1 MSLIDKIVD
10 ESNIREA
17 IYSLKSNKG
26 SKTPGINGETI
37 KDILNNEDEIV
48 KRIKYELKGKYIPG
62 KVKRV
67 EIPKR
72 DGGVR
77 PLGIPEIYDRVV
89 QMCIKQIL
97 EPIFE
102 KEFYQNSFGFRV
114 GHSTE
119 HAIAL
124 CYHMVNMSKLHFVV
138 DIDIKGFFDNINHK
152 KLIKQLQRFK
162 LIDNKILSIIKCM
175 LKVETV
181 LPNKEIILSEKGTPQ
196 GGVLSP
202 LLSNI
207 VLNELDWWIHSQWS
221 GIKTKREYFNASTK
235 SRALKETNL
244 TEVKIVRYADDF
256 KLFCRDR
263 ASAEKMFKLVKIFLK
278 DRLKLD
284 ISEKKS
290 KIVNLRKGY
299 SYFLGIKFKAIKNR
313 GKYTARS
320 FVSEIATKEIQKM
333 AKEQIKEI
341 QKRPTA
347 QAVLLFNSKIRG
359 VQDYYRMA
367 TMVSIDFSKIGY
379 IINKSL
385 TNGLGK
391 PSNKKD
397 KKYKL
402 RYKGYNHQ
410 VWNVADVT
418 LFTLQ
423 ACKFKIPKL
432 FSAKN
437 KVIIED
443 KVELDSVADDLQ
455 LRSKLRHMRNSICD
469 ITGEYIGG
477 RDDFYVHWIIPKKH
491 GGTDNIENLM
501 ILHSSF
507 KTILNSENKEDYYKD
522 NENYQKLLETLSK
535 YK

>member
-10 ESNIREA
+10 ESNIRKA
-17 IYSLKSNKG
+17 IYALKSNKG

-37 KDILNNEDEIV
+37 EDILKIEDEIV
-48 KRIKYELKGKYIPG
+48 NRIKYELKGRYAPG
-62 KVKRV
+62 RVKRV
-67 EIPKR
+67 EIPKL

-77 PLGIPEIYDRVV
+77 PLGIPEIYDRLV

-102 KEFYQNSFGFRV
+102 KEFYHNSFGFRI
-114 GHSTE
+114 GRSTE
-119 HAIAL
+119 NAIAL
-124 CYHMVNMSKLHFVV
+124 CYYMINMAGLHFVV

-152 KLIKQLQRFK
+152 KLVKQLQRFEF
-162 LIDNKILSIIKCM
+162 IDRKILSIIKCM

-196 GGVLSP
+196 GGILSP

-207 VLNELDWWIHSQWS
+207 VLNELDWWVHSQWA
-221 GIKTKREYFNASTK
+221 GIRTKRKYSTTSHK
-235 SRALKETNL
+235 YRALKATNL
-244 TEVKIVRYADDF
+244 TEVRIIRYADDF

-290 KIVNLRKGY
+290 KIVNLRKKY
-299 SYFLGIKFKAIKNR
+299 SCFLGIKLKAIRNKN
-313 GKYTARS
+313 KYTARS
-320 FVSEIATKEIQKM
+320 FVSNEATKEIGKM
-333 AKEQIKEI
+333 IKEQIKVI

-347 QAVLLFNSKIRG
+347 QAVLLFNSKILG
-359 VQDYYRMA
+359 IQNYYCMA
-367 TMVSIDFSKIGY
+367 TMVNIDFRKIGY

-385 TNGLGK
+385 MNRIGK

-402 RYKGYNHQ
+402 RYKGYNYQ
-410 VWNVADVT
+410 VWNVIDTT

-437 KVIIED
+437 KAMIEE

-455 LRSKLRHMRNSICD
+455 LRAKLRHMRNSICD

-477 RDDFYVHWIIPKKH
+477 RDDFYVHWIIPKEY

>member
-17 IYSLKSNKG
+17 IHSLKSNKG
-26 SKTPGINGETI
+26 SKTPGVNGETI

-67 EIPKR
+67 EIPKQ
-72 DGGVR
+72 DGGIR
-77 PLGIPEIYDRVV
+77 PLGIPNIYDRLV

-102 KEFYQNSFGFRV
+102 KEFYQNSFGFRINR
-114 GHSTE
+114 STE

-124 CYHMVNMSKLHFVV
+124 CYHTINIAGLHFVV
-138 DIDIKGFFDNINHK
+138 DIDVKGFFDNINHK

-181 LPNKEIILSEKGTPQ
+181 LPNKEIVLSEKGTPQ
-196 GGVLSP
+196 GGILSP

-207 VLNELDWWIHSQWS
+207 VLNELDWWIHNQWS
-221 GIKTKREYFNASTK
+221 GLKTRREYSTQGK
-235 SRALKETNL
+235 KARALKGTNL
-244 TEVKIVRYADDF
+244 REVKIVRYADDF

-263 ASAEKMFKLVKIFLK
+263 ASAEKMFKLVKRFLK

-313 GKYTARS
+313 NKYIARS
-320 FVSEIATKEIQKM
+320 FISEVATKEIQKM

-347 QAVLLFNSKIRG
+347 RAVLLFNSKIRG
-359 VQDYYRMA
+359 VQDYYRMV
-367 TMVSIDFSKIGY
+367 TMVSMDFSKIGY
-379 IINKSL
+379 IINRSL
-385 TNGLGK
+385 MNRLGK

-397 KKYKL
+397 KKYEL
-402 RYKGYNHQ
+402 RYKGYNYK
-410 VWNVADVT
+410 VWNVANIT
-418 LFTLQ
+418 LFSPQ

-437 KVIIED
+437 KVMIED

-455 LRSKLRHMRNSICD
+455 LRAKLRHMRNSICD

-477 RDDFYVHWIIPKKH
+477 RDDFYVHWIIPKEY
-491 GGTDNIENLM
+491 GGIDDIENLM